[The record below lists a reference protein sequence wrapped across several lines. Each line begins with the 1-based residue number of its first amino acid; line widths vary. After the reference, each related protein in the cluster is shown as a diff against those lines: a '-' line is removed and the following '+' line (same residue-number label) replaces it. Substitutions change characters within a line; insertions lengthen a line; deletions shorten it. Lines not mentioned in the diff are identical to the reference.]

1 MAIQTIN
8 LGNVVN
14 DGLGDDLRTAFEKV
28 NANFLELVNVLD
40 IDAANAQEVGYG
52 IFKEKS
58 ESTLIFKNL
67 TAGLK
72 IDLVPAPD
80 GNSLAIDCTQEDA
93 FRRIETDGGSINAD
107 DYEFITIQGGTNI
120 NVTANN
126 QYITVDTNLDL
137 ETIISGYDF
146 GPITNNF
153 TTSIQLALAAANIDF
168 GTILNPGPFNL
179 DLGTL

>member
-1 MAIQTIN
+1 MAIQEIN

-14 DGLGDDLRTAFEKV
+14 DGLGDNLRTAFEKV
-28 NANFLELVNVLD
+28 NANFVELIDVLN
-40 IDAANAQEVGYG
+40 INAANAQEVGYG
-52 IFKEKS
+52 IFKQKS
-58 ESTLIFKNL
+58 GSTLIFKNL
-67 TAGLK
+67 TAGTK
-72 IDLVPAPD
+72 IDLTTAPD
-80 GNSLAIDCTQEDA
+80 GNSVAINCTQEDA

-107 DYEFITIQGGTNI
+107 DYEFITIQGGTNV

>member
-14 DGLGDDLRTAFEKV
+14 DGLGDDLRSAFQKV
-28 NANFLELVNVLD
+28 NANFVELINVLN
-40 IDAANAQEVGYG
+40 INAANAQEVGYS

-58 ESTLIFKNL
+58 GSTLIFKNL
-67 TAGLK
+67 TAGTK
-72 IDLVPAPD
+72 IDLTTAPD
-80 GNSLAIDCTQEDA
+80 GNSVAINCTQEDA

-107 DYEFITIQGGTNI
+107 DYEFITIQGGPNV

>member
-1 MAIQTIN
+1 MPIQEIN

-14 DGLGDDLRTAFEKV
+14 DGLGDNLRTAFEKV
-28 NANFLELVNVLD
+28 NANFAELIDVLN
-40 IDAANAQEVGYG
+40 INAANAQEVGYG

-58 ESTLIFKNL
+58 GSTLIFKNL
-67 TAGLK
+67 TAGTK
-72 IDLVPAPD
+72 IDLTTAPD
-80 GNSLAIDCTQEDA
+80 GNSVAINCTQEDA

-107 DYEFITIQGGTNI
+107 DYEFITIQGGTNV